1 MSIYQDILQSKQKG
15 EKKFGI
21 LIDPDKMRLKSFED
35 VLLQA
40 IKYKVDYF
48 FIGGSLVVNN
58 MLDEV
63 LASVKQMCHI
73 PLILF
78 PGNSF
83 QLSHNADG
91 ILFLSLISG
100 RNAELLIGKHVITA
114 PFLKQSPLEVMST
127 GYMLIDGGVPTTVS
141 YMSNTI
147 PIPAQK
153 SDIAL
158 CTAVAGELLGLK
170 MIYLEAGSGAKNPVP
185 THMIKTVSAGIN
197 VPLIVG
203 GGIRTPE
210 KAIENIQAGADLII
224 IGNAIEDNP
233 NLIGEMSDAIHSLS
247 NVLG

>member
-1 MSIYQDILQSKQKG
+1 MSIYQDIRQAKRNG
-15 EKKFGI
+15 DKKFGI
-21 LIDPDKMRLKSFED
+21 LIDPDKMRLNSFDD

-40 IKYKVDYF
+40 TKYKVDYF
-48 FIGGSLVVNN
+48 LIGGSLIVQN

-63 LASVKQMCHI
+63 LATVKQKCNI

-83 QLSHNADG
+83 QLSHQADG

-100 RNAELLIGKHVITA
+100 RNADLLIGQHVITA

-127 GYMLIDGGVPTTVS
+127 GYMLIDGGTPTTVS
-141 YMSNTI
+141 YMSNTN
-147 PIPAQK
+147 PIPAK
-153 SDIAL
+153 KDDIAL
-158 CTAVAGELLGLK
+158 CTAIAGELLGLK
-170 MIYLEAGSGAKNPVP
+170 MIYLEAGSGARNPVSSK
-185 THMIKTVSAGIN
+185 MIRTVSGGIQI
-197 VPLIVG
+197 PLIVG

-210 KAIENIQAGADLII
+210 KARENAAAGADLII

-247 NVLG
+247 NELR